1 MALNFILNT
10 TTTIRIAIKAR
21 LEMRWRILFKSM
33 CLLSRFVPDIT
44 VGSEDEKYLTSFVAG
59 SAVSNSIL
67 SIISH
72 KR

>member
-10 TTTIRIAIKAR
+10 TTTIRIAIKER
-21 LEMRWRILFKSM
+21 L
-33 CLLSRFVPDIT
+33 VT

-67 SIISH
+67 SIISQYILYEEFST
-72 KR
+72 RDER

>member
-1 MALNFILNT
+1 MVQTDHQKNT
-10 TTTIRIAIKAR
+10 WCSINGDEAR